1 MPEGLQRDI
10 RANAKFTMV
19 RQGYSSIAE
28 YGDGNPLAMRPMAVA
43 GGGRMILRGREDWG
57 RFLRGGCEESRAFVV
72 DGALHAWNLQWP
84 ELFARGINAWAEK
97 KALPG
102 EFKKLR

>member
-57 RFLRGGCEESRAFVV
+57 RVLRGGCERGRAFVV
-72 DGALHAWNLQWP
+72 GGALHALNLQW
-84 ELFARGINAWAEK
+84 AGAVGRGINDLAEK
-97 KALPG
+97 KA
-102 EFKKLR
+102 R